1 MCLHNSFP
9 PDIRVEKEVQVLKDK
24 HEVFLLCV
32 RDEGQMTHE
41 KWGGITVLRVF
52 NKYQRLGARFSL
64 LSRRKSRL
72 WEAEIRKNALTH
84 KIDVIHVHDL
94 PLLGDSIK
102 VGRDCNIPV
111 VSDLHENFP
120 AMLDTENSV
129 SIFSVSSWQKLVSRV
144 LTSVRKWVVYEK
156 NIIKQADVV
165 IAVVD
170 EARERLIKL
179 GVSALNVYVIGN
191 YASIDNGK
199 FNKTVDNHKFT
210 LVYAGGFALTRDLN
224 TVIRAVA
231 EIDDADFPN
240 VEVILIG
247 AKGRMGEKLERL
259 ATKFGVSSRVRV
271 MPWMAQEDAEILME
285 RADVGLVPHVKS
297 PHTDSTIPH
306 KLFQYMWR
314 KLPVIVSNCTPL
326 QRIVEEA
333 KCGYVY
339 PSGDYI
345 ALSVQIKKL
354 YQNRSLCENFGINGH
369 LSVKNKYNWEIAG
382 EQLLHVYDGLENR
395 VSNSS

>member
-9 PDIRVEKEVQVLKDK
+9 PDIRVEKEIQVLKDK

-32 RDEGQMTHE
+32 KDEGQITHE

-64 LSRRKSRL
+64 LNKRKSRL
-72 WEAEIRKNALTH
+72 WEAEIRKNVLIH
-84 KIDVIHVHDL
+84 QIDVIHVHDL

-102 VGRDCNIPV
+102 VGGDYNIPV
-111 VSDLHENFP
+111 ISDLHENYP

-129 SIFSVSSWQKLVSRV
+129 SIFSVSSWQKLVSRL
-144 LTSVRKWVVYEK
+144 LTSVQKWVIYEK
-156 NIIKQADVV
+156 NIIKKADVV
-165 IAVVD
+165 IAVVE

-179 GVSALNVYVIGN
+179 GVSPLKVHVIGN

-199 FNKTVDNHKFT
+199 FSTTVDSHKFT

-231 EIDDADFPN
+231 EINDGDFPD
-240 VEVILIG
+240 VEVILLG
-247 AKGRMGEKLERL
+247 AKRRTGEKLERL
-259 ATKFGVSSRVRV
+259 AAKVGVSSRVRV

-306 KLFQYMWR
+306 KLFQYMWM
-314 KLPVIVSNCTPL
+314 KLPVIVSNCKPL

-339 PSGDYI
+339 PSGDYV

-354 YQNRSLCENFGINGH
+354 YKNRNLGKNFGMNGH
-369 LSVKNKYNWEIAG
+369 LLVKNKYNWGIVG
-382 EQLLHVYDGLENR
+382 EQLLHVYGELENK
-395 VSNSS
+395 VSKPG